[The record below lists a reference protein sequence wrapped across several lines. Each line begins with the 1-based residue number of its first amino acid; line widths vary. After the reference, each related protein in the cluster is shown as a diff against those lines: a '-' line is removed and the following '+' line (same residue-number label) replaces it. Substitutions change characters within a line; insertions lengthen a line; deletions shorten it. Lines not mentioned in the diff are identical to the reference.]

1 MKTFRNSHID
11 KIPVRPAAR
20 DTAILVDGR
29 AERDPASA
37 IGGGSRQ
44 RTSQFSTASLISCC
58 QALPSPFQLGTGKL
72 IAAQGAFVPSEK

>member
-37 IGGGSRQ
+37 IGGG
-44 RTSQFSTASLISCC
+44 ASENEPILDGVFDLL
-58 QALPSPFQLGTGKL
+58 LPSFTIPIPIGNR
-72 IAAQGAFVPSEK
+72 